1 MSIRMKLVSLI
12 SAFVLVLGLVIAGV
26 LAASSQ
32 TITMNGSVNF
42 NVTDRSLWVKEVR
55 MQEAGEDP
63 VVISN
68 FTPGYINGDFNFNV
82 GDHNNSRGSF
92 ALYFDIINTTIV
104 PYRVSVD
111 YSGLSSISG
120 LEVAVTP
127 EIAGNSEE
135 LTTIT
140 SETPVT
146 TTLELTVSNPN
157 LATIDLSQIIINIES
172 YTVGT
177 LSYSYNSGT
186 LEATVTDCSSGA
198 EVVIIPETVQY
209 NGQTYTVTALDA
221 GSYTSGPFYSTRS
234 TLVSISI
241 PKTISS
247 IANYSFYGTALT
259 KIIFAEDSQLTS
271 IGISAFESCRSLAS
285 ITIPNTVTNIG
296 MYAFR
301 FCNSLTSLVIP
312 ENVAT
317 IGQSAFDSCGSLTNI
332 TVLATTPPTLG
343 YNVFS
348 SNVTNIYVP
357 AESVETY
364 KSASGWSSYA
374 NIISAI
380 V

>member
-1 MSIRMKLVSLI
+1 MII
-12 SAFVLVLGLVIAGV
+12 F
-26 LAASSQ
+26 Q
-32 TITMNGSVNF
+32 
-42 NVTDRSLWVKEVR
+42 D
-55 MQEAGEDP
+55 GE
-63 VVISN
+63 N
-68 FTPGYINGDFNFNV
+68 RT
-82 GDHNNSRGSF
+82 
-92 ALYFDIINTTIV
+92 
-104 PYRVSVD
+104 
-111 YSGLSSISG
+111 
-120 LEVAVTP
+120 
-127 EIAGNSEE
+127 
-135 LTTIT
+135 
-140 SETPVT
+140 
-146 TTLELTVSNPN
+146 
-157 LATIDLSQIIINIES
+157 
-172 YTVGT
+172 
-177 LSYSYNSGT
+177 
-186 LEATVTDCSSGA
+186 ATVTGCSSGA

-234 TLVSISI
+234 TLVSITI

-285 ITIPNTVTNIG
+285 ITIPNIVTNIG

-317 IGQSAFDSCGSLTNI
+317 IGQSAFDSCGSLTNT
-332 TVLATTPPTLG
+332 TVLATIPPTLG

>member
-1 MSIRMKLVSLI
+1 MII
-12 SAFVLVLGLVIAGV
+12 F
-26 LAASSQ
+26 Q
-32 TITMNGSVNF
+32 
-42 NVTDRSLWVKEVR
+42 D
-55 MQEAGEDP
+55 GE
-63 VVISN
+63 N
-68 FTPGYINGDFNFNV
+68 RT
-82 GDHNNSRGSF
+82 
-92 ALYFDIINTTIV
+92 
-104 PYRVSVD
+104 
-111 YSGLSSISG
+111 
-120 LEVAVTP
+120 
-127 EIAGNSEE
+127 
-135 LTTIT
+135 
-140 SETPVT
+140 
-146 TTLELTVSNPN
+146 
-157 LATIDLSQIIINIES
+157 
-172 YTVGT
+172 
-177 LSYSYNSGT
+177 
-186 LEATVTDCSSGA
+186 ATVTGCSSGA
-198 EVVIIPETVQY
+198 EVVIIPETVEY

-234 TLVSISI
+234 TLVSITI

-357 AESVETY
+357 AESVDTY
-364 KSASGWSSYA
+364 KSASGWSSYT